1 MSKQIKVVV
10 KQQQGLTPTG
20 RRILFTKLKESVKS
34 IKGYHYDNFLEM
46 IENKKIF
53 SNSNILTLLIK
64 DVEKFII
71 PVNNKCDTDCFVWQ
85 SNTPVLTADGKSIPS
100 NSKISSNKI
109 KFVFNKREYLN
120 PVDLLINYNNN
131 NIEQITNVINYVKH
145 YYYNSQI
152 DYLPLKEIPKLKKER
167 HKTNINFVKD
177 NDELY
182 KYVYGNVIKISSP
195 SEIGIPHIS
204 ILYDL
209 YQNRLS
215 EIKLLKKLENTNDY
229 NTRIKELDYKL
240 EKNRIAQQV
249 HIKDK
254 DEKLNDNIKNG
265 IAKTIF
271 NKDYY
276 NLKGKDVK
284 KVDILFQIKINKL
297 NQIKDNKCNHLKW
310 MTDTDL
316 YCKEIKKNTKR
327 KKNQLGILECK
338 LCNRPSVCSHVFVKY
353 ENAPTKIEQIYKNNY
368 VDSVDS
374 NNIYYCKYCGENL
387 ITLSLESISKFK
399 GGEFI
404 IRERIK
410 DELSSYM
417 YGTIR
422 RIINTYVNILIGI
435 NINNLINDILENSY
449 IHVKDILFTYKKMSE
464 STVESIKKLYSSI
477 YLIAGLTVFM
487 NSNPKILKWSS
498 TVKIGGIKVQNKT
511 KINIIKSVTLIKY
524 LNKALIRSLPMIT
537 MNTVGIVFTK
547 AMKQVM
553 GLKDGTYVDTLPV
566 EFLINSPIY
575 VYAYSTIKKYKP
587 KIKFTAIK
595 DVLNVK
601 KLSEIKKLPNL
612 YHNINIRKPWNGS
625 DEYSFGSYKHFYNYI
640 KNNLYT
646 QYAYGNKKIADHR
659 KEYLRLKKIE
669 DKILKKYY
677 LIDYEEQYVE
687 KIDKTFNNSNTDL
700 SKAFCNTGK
709 PHLFNIYVYKNGK
722 TVFDVSPKN
731 INEYMNNQKKNK
743 FLRESKIINVRCCKC
758 NTLLNETVDNGIKE
772 KLDILDKKKSF
783 FILYATKCPKK
794 FIHNFNENDICT
806 HCGVSIQDLS
816 NKNDDYFNQNEHDF
830 DVYVKNKKNKYKPQK
845 NIPIE
850 YKKIPEE
857 KINTDK
863 KFILELEKKLNID
876 QKINSLGTETR
887 YKIKT
892 EINRLLAIRQ
902 YSQIFLIEYEK
913 MLNGTFDKTDETSDI
928 NVSVLPIIKNFTNN
942 FLYYFNSAN
951 TEIKKEYADNLLNIM
966 CENMLKVYNSD
977 PLGQKIIKK
986 IIKMILLIEK
996 NKKLSKKGFKAREVE
1011 NVVDFDKSEST
1022 IDEEVIDNIDDEIK
1036 TDIFSF
1042 KNVDTEFENEN
1053 DDDYEMSE
1061 K

>member
-10 KQQQGLTPTG
+10 KQQQDLTPTG
-20 RRILFTKLKESVKS
+20 RRILFTKLKKTVKS
-34 IKGYHYDNFLEM
+34 IKSYHYDNFLEM
-46 IENKKIF
+46 IENEKIF
-53 SNSNILTLLIK
+53 SKSNILTLLIK
-64 DVEKFII
+64 NVEEFIT
-71 PVNNKCDTDCFVWQ
+71 PVNNNCDTDCFVWQ
-85 SNTPVLTADGKSIPS
+85 SNVPVLTSDGKSIPS
-100 NSKISSNKI
+100 NTKISSNKI
-109 KFVFNKREYLN
+109 RFIFNSREYLT

-131 NIEQITNVINYVKH
+131 NNKQINSIIAYVRH

-152 DYLPLKEIPKLKKER
+152 SYLPLKEIPKLKEEH

-215 EIKLLKKLENTNDY
+215 EIKLFKQLENTDDY
-229 NTRIKELDYKL
+229 NTRIEELDYRL
-240 EKNRIAQQV
+240 EKNKIAQQV
-249 HIKDK
+249 YIK
-254 DEKLNDNIKNG
+254 EKEKRLDDNIKNG

-271 NKDYY
+271 NKEYY
-276 NLKGKDVK
+276 NLKDKDVK
-284 KVDILFQIKINKL
+284 KVDILFQNKIKKL
-297 NQIKDNKCNHLKW
+297 NQIKDNKCIHLKW
-310 MTDTDL
+310 ITDTDL
-316 YCKEIKKNTKR
+316 YCKEIIKNTKR

-338 LCNRPSVCSHVFVKY
+338 LCNRSNVCSHVFVKY
-353 ENAPTKIEQIYKNNY
+353 ENPPTKIEQIYKNSY

-374 NNIYYCKYCGENL
+374 NNIYYCKFCGENL

-410 DELSSYM
+410 DELSSYL
-417 YGTIR
+417 YGTLR
-422 RIINTYVNILIGI
+422 KIINIYINILIGI
-435 NINNLINDILENSY
+435 NINNLINDILENCY

-464 STVESIKKLYSSI
+464 ETVDSIKKLYSSI

-498 TVKIGGIKVQNKT
+498 NVKIGGIKVQNKA
-511 KINIIKSVTLIKY
+511 KINIIKSVLLIKY
-524 LNKALIRSLPMIT
+524 INKALIRSLPMVT

-575 VYAYSTIKKYKP
+575 VYAYNTIKKYNP

-595 DVLNVK
+595 DILNIK
-601 KLSEIKKLPNL
+601 SLAEIKKLPNL
-612 YHNINIRKPWNGS
+612 YHNIKIKKPWPGS

-646 QYAYGNKKIADHR
+646 QYAYENKNIADHR

-669 DKILKKYY
+669 DKVLKKYY
-677 LIDYEEQYVE
+677 HIDYKEQYVE
-687 KIDKTFNNSNTDL
+687 KKDKPFNYKEIDL
-700 SKAFCNTGK
+700 SKTFCNSGEQ
-709 PHLFNIYVYKNGK
+709 HLFNVYVYKNEK
-722 TVFDVSPKN
+722 TVFDISQKN
-731 INEYMNNQKKNK
+731 INEYMLNNKKNK
-743 FLRESKIINVRCCKC
+743 FLRESKIINTKCCKC
-758 NTLLNETVDNGIKE
+758 NTLINETVDNGIKE

-783 FILYATKCPKK
+783 FILYATKCPKN
-794 FIHNFNENDICT
+794 FIHKFNENDICT
-806 HCGVSIQDLS
+806 YCNVSIQDLS
-816 NKNDDYFNQNEHDF
+816 NKNNDYFNQNEHDF
-830 DVYVKNKKNKYKPQK
+830 DLYVKNKRNKYIAPK

-850 YKKIPEE
+850 YKKLPDK

-863 KFILELEKKLNID
+863 IFILELEKKINID
-876 QKINSLGTETR
+876 QSIILLGTKTKYR
-887 YKIKT
+887 IKT
-892 EINRLLAIRQ
+892 EFNRLLAIRH

-913 MLNGTFDKTDETSDI
+913 ILNGTSDGTSDV
-928 NVSVLPIIKNFTNN
+928 NVSALPIIKDFTHDY
-942 FLYYFNSAN
+942 LYYFNCAN
-951 TEIKKEYADNLLNIM
+951 IDIEKKYADGLLNKM
-966 CENMLKVYNSD
+966 CENMLKIYNSD
-977 PLGQKIIKK
+977 PLGQEIIKK
-986 IIKMILLIEK
+986 ILKIILSIEK
-996 NKKLSKKGFKAREVE
+996 NKSLSKEGFRAREKEDV
-1011 NVVDFDKSEST
+1011 NDFDKSET
-1022 IDEEVIDNIDDEIK
+1022 TIDDEDGGDDIDDETK

-1042 KNVDTEFENEN
+1042 KNVDTEFENE
-1053 DDDYEMSE
+1053 DKDDYEMSE